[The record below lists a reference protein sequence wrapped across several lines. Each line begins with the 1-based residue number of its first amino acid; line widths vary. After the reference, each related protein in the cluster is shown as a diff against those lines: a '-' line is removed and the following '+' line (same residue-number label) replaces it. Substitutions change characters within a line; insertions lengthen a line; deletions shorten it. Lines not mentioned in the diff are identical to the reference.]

1 MKELKKDIEKI
12 LLYEKEKNEIRKKI
26 REIEE
31 KIEENYEDYKEMEK
45 LTKENEKNEFSKE
58 KNEIILNILKNNFI
72 VDIME
77 KFLKEE
83 IEKILKC
90 YKKIGEKRSAE
101 IEEKIKKL
109 LFEKMP
115 FLKANIYFHFSS
127 NEIHFIFYR
136 EEEEIADFTI
146 IFDEKKEIKEIYIDN
161 SNYRGVQYLTQFQ
174 KIVDPEK
181 EAITFLQKMQENKTK
196 LKTLCEEMQKLY
208 SSNNSLVYSLK
219 LRNQKDFLFDSKYYI
234 LATI

>member
-1 MKELKKDIEKI
+1 MEELKKDIEKI
-12 LLYEKEKNEIRKKI
+12 LLYEKEKNEICKKN

-31 KIEENYEDYKEMEK
+31 KIEENYEDYEEMEK

-58 KNEIILNILKNNFI
+58 KSKVILNILKNNFI

-90 YKKIGEKRSAE
+90 YKNIGEKRAAE

-115 FLKANIYFHFSS
+115 FLKANIYFSFSH
-127 NEIHFIFYR
+127 NEIRFIFYY
-136 EEEEIADFTI
+136 EEEKIADFAI
-146 IFDEKKEIKEIYIDN
+146 IFDEKKEIKRIYTYN
-161 SNYRGVQYLTQFQ
+161 SDYRDIQDLTQFQ
-174 KIVDPEK
+174 KIVDSEK
-181 EAITFLQKMQENKTK
+181 EAITFLQKIQENKAK
-196 LKTLCEEMQKLY
+196 LETLCKEMRKLY
-208 SSNNSLVYSLK
+208 ISNNDLVFSLK
-219 LRNQKDFLFDSKYYI
+219 LRNQKDFLFDNKYYI
-234 LATI
+234 F

>member
-1 MKELKKDIEKI
+1 MEELKKDIEKI
-12 LLYEKEKNEIRKKI
+12 LLYEKEKNEICKKI
-26 REIEE
+26 EEIEE

-45 LTKENEKNEFSKE
+45 LTKENE

-90 YKKIGEKRSAE
+90 YKNIGEKRAAE

-115 FLKANIYFHFSS
+115 FLKTNIYFSFSH
-127 NEIHFIFYR
+127 NEIHFIFYYE
-136 EEEEIADFTI
+136 EEEEIADFAI
-146 IFDEKKEIKEIYIDN
+146 NFDENKEIKRIYIYN
-161 SNYRGVQYLTQFQ
+161 SDYRDFQDLTQFQ
-174 KIVDPEK
+174 KIFDPGK
-181 EAITFLQKMQENKTK
+181 EAITFLQKIQENKTK
-196 LKTLCEEMQKLY
+196 LKTLCKEMRKLY
-208 SSNNSLVYSLK
+208 ISNNDLVFSLK

-234 LATI
+234 F

>member
-1 MKELKKDIEKI
+1 MEELKRDIEKI
-12 LLYEKEKNEIRKKI
+12 LFYEKEKDGTCKKI
-26 REIEE
+26 KEIEE

-115 FLKANIYFHFSS
+115 FLKTNIFSFS
-127 NEIHFIFYR
+127 CNEIHFIFYY
-136 EEEEIADFTI
+136 EEEEIADFAI
-146 IFDEKKEIKEIYIDN
+146 NFDENKEIKRIYIDN
-161 SNYRGVQYLTQFQ
+161 SNYRGVQDLAQFQ

-181 EAITFLQKMQENKTK
+181 EAITFLQKIQENKTK
-196 LKTLCEEMQKLY
+196 LKTLCEEMQNLY

-234 LATI
+234 F

>member
-1 MKELKKDIEKI
+1 MEELKKDIEKI
-12 LLYEKEKNEIRKKI
+12 LLYEKEKNEICKKN

-31 KIEENYEDYKEMEK
+31 KIEENYNDYKELEN
-45 LTKENEKNEFSKE
+45 LSKELE

-101 IEEKIKKL
+101 IKEKIKKL

-115 FLKANIYFHFSS
+115 FLKINIYFSFSC
-127 NEIHFIFYR
+127 NEIHFIFYY
-136 EEEEIADFTI
+136 EEKEESIAAFDI
-146 IFDEKKEIKEIYIDN
+146 NFDENKEIKKIYINN
-161 SNYRGVQYLTQFQ
+161 SDYRGAQDLTQFQ

-196 LKTLCEEMQKLY
+196 LETLCKEMRKLY
-208 SSNNSLVYSLK
+208 SSNNDLVFSLK

-234 LATI
+234 F

>member
-1 MKELKKDIEKI
+1 MEELKKDIEKI
-12 LLYEKEKNEIRKKI
+12 FLYEKEKNEIYKKI
-26 REIEE
+26 KEIEE

-115 FLKANIYFHFSS
+115 FLKTNIFSFHR
-127 NEIHFIFYR
+127 NEIHFIFYY
-136 EEEEIADFTI
+136 EEEEIADFVI

-161 SNYRGVQYLTQFQ
+161 SNFRGIQYLTQFQ

-181 EAITFLQKMQENKTK
+181 EAITFLQKMQENKIK

-219 LRNQKDFLFDSKYYI
+219 LRNQKNFLFDSKYYI
-234 LATI
+234 F

>member
-1 MKELKKDIEKI
+1 MEELKKDIEKI
-12 LLYEKEKNEIRKKI
+12 LLYEKEKGENCKKI
-26 REIEE
+26 REIKE
-31 KIEENYEDYKEMEK
+31 KIVENYDYKEMEK
-45 LTKENEKNEFSKE
+45 LTKENEKIEFLKE

-83 IEKILKC
+83 IEKLLKC
-90 YKKIGEKRSAE
+90 YKNIGEKRAAE

-115 FLKANIYFHFSS
+115 FLKTNIYFSFSY
-127 NEIHFIFYR
+127 NEIHFIFFH

-146 IFDEKKEIKEIYIDN
+146 NFDENKEIKKIYIDN
-161 SNYRGVQYLTQFQ
+161 SNYRGIQDLTQFQ
-174 KIVDPEK
+174 KIFDPEK
-181 EAITFLQKMQENKTK
+181 EAITFLQKMKENKTK
-196 LKTLCEEMQKLY
+196 LETLCKEMRKLY

-219 LRNQKDFLFDSKYYI
+219 LRNQKYFLFDSKYYI
-234 LATI
+234 F

>member
-1 MKELKKDIEKI
+1 MEELKKDIEKI
-12 LLYEKEKNEIRKKI
+12 LLYEKEKNEICKKI

-31 KIEENYEDYKEMEK
+31 KIVENYEDYKEMEK

-90 YKKIGEKRSAE
+90 YKNIGEKRAAE
-101 IEEKIKKL
+101 IKEKIKKL

-115 FLKANIYFHFSS
+115 FLKANIYFSFSCS
-127 NEIHFIFYR
+127 EIHFIFYY
-136 EEEEIADFTI
+136 EEEEIAVFAI
-146 IFDEKKEIKEIYIDN
+146 NFDENKEIKRIYINN
-161 SNYRGVQYLTQFQ
+161 SDYRGVEDLTQFQ

-181 EAITFLQKMQENKTK
+181 EAITFLQKIQENKTK
-196 LKTLCEEMQKLY
+196 LKTLCEEIRKLY
-208 SSNNSLVYSLK
+208 KQNNNLVYNLK
-219 LRNQKDFLFDSKYYI
+219 LKDQKNFLFDPKYYI
-234 LATI
+234 F

>member
-26 REIEE
+26 REIKE

-45 LTKENEKNEFSKE
+45 LTKENE

-115 FLKANIYFHFSS
+115 FLKTNIYFSFSC
-127 NEIHFIFYR
+127 NEIHFIFYYEG
-136 EEEEIADFTI
+136 EESTADFSI
-146 IFDEKKEIKEIYIDN
+146 NFDENKEIKRIYIVD
-161 SNYRGVQYLTQFQ
+161 SDYRGVQDLTQFQ

-181 EAITFLQKMQENKTK
+181 EAIEFLQKIQENKAKLETLCKEIRKLYEHNNNLVYNLK
-196 LKTLCEEMQKLY
+196 LKDQK
-208 SSNNSLVYSLK
+208 N
-219 LRNQKDFLFDSKYYI
+219 FLFDLKYYI
-234 LATI
+234 F